1 MAQQEA
7 GCDHV
12 MFQAFWWHAIYDKAT
27 GYFLNSSFLMQP
39 FGTSLDLPIENYDYR
54 VREGDSAVGPYG
66 GTGMGE
72 PCSGAYNTVS
82 LAVSNAIGKYISEAP
97 LHPWVVLKAMGKV

>member
-1 MAQQEA
+1 
-7 GCDHV
+7 

-39 FGTSLDLPIENYDYR
+39 FGTSLDLPIENYVPE